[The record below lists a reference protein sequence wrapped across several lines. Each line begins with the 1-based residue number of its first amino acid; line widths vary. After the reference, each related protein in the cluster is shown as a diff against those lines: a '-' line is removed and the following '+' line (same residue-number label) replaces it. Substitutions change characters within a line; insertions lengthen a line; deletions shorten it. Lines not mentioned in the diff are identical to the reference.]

1 MNNVL
6 WLQLLLGVVALPFGG
21 FFISFAYWSMFSKDK
36 TVNKLFMVSGLV
48 DIVLGLFLIAWAFA
62 LSELLPKW

>member
-1 MNNVL
+1 
-6 WLQLLLGVVALPFGG
+6 LPFGG